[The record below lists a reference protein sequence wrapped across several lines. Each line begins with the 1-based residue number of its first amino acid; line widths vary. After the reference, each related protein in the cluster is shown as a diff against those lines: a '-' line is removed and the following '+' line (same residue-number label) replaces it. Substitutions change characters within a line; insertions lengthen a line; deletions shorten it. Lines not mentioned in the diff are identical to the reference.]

1 MYIPQ
6 SMAIEYKNHAPEIA
20 AELDVNPNACEA
32 VVEVEVFSE
41 YGQTEIA
48 GTEMSCKRCNL
59 HQRFTN
65 IGTGAEILT
74 DVRSEIAVVV
84 GAKCLKIRSSVQDTP
99 QELLPQPRLL

>member
-6 SMAIEYKNHAPEIA
+6 SMAIELKNHSLQTAIGPYI
-20 AELDVNPNACEA
+20 NPNACEA

-41 YGQTEIA
+41 YGQNEIA

-65 IGTGAEILT
+65 TGTGDKILA
-74 DVRSEIAVVV
+74 DVKSEIAVVV
-84 GAKCLKIRSSVQDTP
+84 EAKCLKLKPSAQGIPQD
-99 QELLPQPRLL
+99 LLPQPRLL